1 MRPFSDFSRL
11 AVSCAGAAMLA
22 GCAGLPTTLRPPFDG
37 GYPERF
43 DYAQHRLHRGAQ
55 GDKVGGDKPYQI
67 IYNFE
72 GSPDGASPYA
82 TLLPVRGMLYGTTSG
97 GGKNNKGAV
106 FVISAPGKERVLY
119 SFRRKPDGAV
129 PQAGLV
135 YAGGKLYGTTALGG
149 TNGDGT
155 IFEVTLSGKERVLH
169 SFTDVPD
176 GNIPDAPLIV
186 VNGVL
191 YGTTLWGGSSSC
203 SASSS
208 YGCGTVFAVTLSGK
222 ERVLHAF
229 EGGRDGTL
237 PQAPLLA
244 IGDTLYGTASGG
256 GKSDSG
262 VVYEISKSGAE
273 RVLYSFKGSPDGQF
287 PLAGLIIV
295 DGMLYGTT
303 TGGGAHHAGSGGD
316 GTVFR
321 LSTTGN
327 DERVLH
333 TFRGGDADLPFASV
347 VAVKGKLYGTTGFG
361 ATKGMVYEM
370 NLDGKHPRVLHPFTG
385 APDGSGPNGLT
396 FLDGALYG
404 TTTDGGS
411 GFQSSGTVFKITLP
425 ANP

>member
-1 MRPFSDFSRL
+1 
-11 AVSCAGAAMLA
+11 MLA
-22 GCAGLPTTLRPPFDG
+22 GCAGLPTTLRQPFDG
-37 GYPERF
+37 VYPERF
-43 DYAQHRLHRGAQ
+43 DYAQHKLRRAANGE
-55 GDKVGGDKPYQI
+55 KYQV

-82 TLLPVRGMLYGTTSG
+82 TLLPVRGMFYGTTSG
-97 GGKNNKGAV
+97 GGKNGKGTV
-106 FVISAPGKERVLY
+106 FVVSTSGKERVLY
-119 SFRRKPDGAV
+119 SFKRKPDGAV
-129 PQAGLV
+129 PQAGLA

-155 IFEVTLSGKERVLH
+155 VFEVTLSGKERVLH

-176 GNIPDAPLIV
+176 GDIPDAPLLV
-186 VNGVL
+186 ANGVL
-191 YGTTLWGGSSSC
+191 YGTTLRGGSSRC

-244 IGDTLYGTASGG
+244 IDDTLYGTTSGG
-256 GKSDSG
+256 GKSESG
-262 VVYEISKSGAE
+262 VVYEISRSGAE

-287 PLAGLIIV
+287 PLAGLITL

-303 TGGGAHHAGSGGD
+303 AEGGLYHVGSGGD

-321 LSTTGN
+321 VSTTGN
-327 DERVLH
+327 DERVLY
-333 TFRGGDADLPFASV
+333 TFRGSDGEEPFA
-347 VAVKGKLYGTTGFG
+347 AVLAAKGELYGTTGFG

-370 NLDGKHPRVLHPFTG
+370 NLDGKHARVLHRFTG

-396 FLDGALYG
+396 FLDGAVYG

-411 GFQSSGTVFKITLP
+411 GFESSGTVFKITLP
-425 ANP
+425 TNP